1 MRGAANSRISNKKK
15 TATFA
20 RTSCLVTP
28 LKLGNDRAE
37 KPVRGKRAMTRL
49 LRLTRFHHGRDHE
62 AHLVVHTAARLKL
75 PAWLLQRGRW
85 ILSPQVG
92 VYVSNERG
100 ENRSRSGRLVFFST
114 LGLRSRYD
122 LLSRLEFLDVR
133 GVLPETSQAASWWRS
148 SPIS

>member
-49 LRLTRFHHGRDHE
+49 LRLTRFHHGRDHQ
-62 AHLVVHTAARLKL
+62 AHSVVHPAPRLKL
-75 PAWLLQRGRW
+75 PARLRCDVQGW
-85 ILSPQVG
+85 ILFRQVG

-100 ENRSRSGRLVFFST
+100 ENRSRSGSLVFFFNPWSP
-114 LGLRSRYD
+114 
-122 LLSRLEFLDVR
+122 FAVR
-133 GVLPETSQAASWWRS
+133 FVVSVGVP
-148 SPIS
+148 